1 MDTKPS
7 FFHEG
12 YLTPKK
18 SKGFRHCDNVQQS
31 YLFNHDMARRVSRCR
46 SSWGRIRDSPY
57 TSKKNYC
64 LKVDNVLL

>member
-31 YLFNHDMARRVSRCR
+31 YLFNHDMARRVSRCW
-46 SSWGRIRDSPY
+46 SS
-57 TSKKNYC
+57 
-64 LKVDNVLL
+64 